1 MYRVS
6 WLILWQTKFMGN
18 LKPRCLSNVI
28 QLIIGALLL
37 FAILSNAGCGFKLR
51 GGQALPDGITQIY
64 LSSQQDFTPFRQ
76 SVEKYLDLYQ
86 IPWVDTINGN
96 TKDSTVGIFLMPDSL
111 DRRLLSL
118 FPTGQVAEYELV
130 LSIRYQVAFPN
141 EEPQFVEFDVT
152 REYQDDP
159 DAILAKSRELDLVLS
174 ELRQQAA
181 DKMIR
186 MLPSLSRANPASE

>member
-1 MYRVS
+1 MTLVTL
-6 WLILWQTKFMGN
+6 LISLV
-18 LKPRCLSNVI
+18 LSIN
-28 QLIIGALLL
+28 
-37 FAILSNAGCGFKLR
+37 GCGFKLR
-51 GGQALPDGITQIY
+51 GGQPLPPGISQIY
-64 LSSQQDFTPFRQ
+64 LTGQQDFTPFRR
-76 SVEKYLDLYQ
+76 SVEKYLDLYE
-86 IPWVDTINGN
+86 IPWVETLDA
-96 TKDSTVGIFLMPDSL
+96 DSKGTTVGIFLMPDKL

-130 LSIRYQVAFPN
+130 LSIRYQVVFPG

-159 DAILAKSRELDLVLS
+159 DAILAKSRELDLVLN

-186 MLPSLSRANPASE
+186 MLSSLSRETNLSDN

>member
-1 MYRVS
+1 MVKLR
-6 WLILWQTKFMGN
+6 LTLAT
-18 LKPRCLSNVI
+18 
-28 QLIIGALLL
+28 LLL
-37 FAILSNAGCGFKLR
+37 SFVLISTSGCGFKLR
-51 GGQALPDGITQIY
+51 GGQPLPPGITQIY
-64 LSSQQDFTPFRQ
+64 LTGQQDFTPFRR
-76 SVEKYLDLYQ
+76 SVEKYLNLYE
-86 IPWVDTINGN
+86 IPWVETLNAESKDT
-96 TKDSTVGIFLMPDSL
+96 TVGIFLMPDNL

-130 LSIRYQVAFPN
+130 LSIQYQVVFPG
-141 EEPQFVEFDVT
+141 EEPQFIEFDVT

-186 MLPSLSRANPASE
+186 MLSSLSRTQNASGN

>member
-1 MYRVS
+1 M
-6 WLILWQTKFMGN
+6 LQIKLTN
-18 LKPRCLSNVI
+18 LKHGVRLLFLV
-28 QLIIGALLL
+28 LLL
-37 FAILSNAGCGFKLR
+37 AGSVGCGFKLR
-51 GGQALPDGITQIY
+51 GEQPLPAGITQIY
-64 LSSQQDFTPFRQ
+64 LTGSQDFSPLKRA
-76 SVEKYLDLYQ
+76 VETYLKLYQ
-86 IPWVDTINGN
+86 I
-96 TKDSTVGIFLMPDSL
+96 TKVANIERGFEDQTVGIYLLPDKL

-141 EEPQFVEFDVT
+141 KEPQLIEFDVT

-159 DAILAKSRELDLVLS
+159 DAILAKSRELDLVLA

-186 MLPSLSRANPASE
+186 MLPSLSGTPN